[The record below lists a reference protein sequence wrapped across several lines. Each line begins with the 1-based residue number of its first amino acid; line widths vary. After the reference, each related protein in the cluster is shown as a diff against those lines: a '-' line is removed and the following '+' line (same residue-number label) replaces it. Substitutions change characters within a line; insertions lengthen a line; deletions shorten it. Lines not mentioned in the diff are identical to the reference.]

1 MIFPR
6 FLDEIRSPR
15 RAFAAALG
23 LAFAALGASA
33 CGDDDNN
40 GPYLSQ
46 AQQSGVGAAC
56 RVGTNAD
63 CAQTPAPLECLNFK
77 GGYCGLRGCT
87 QTADCP
93 FGSACVA
100 HSDGQNYCFLTCVD
114 KIDCNA
120 TRPVDIESN
129 CSSNITFVGGERGK
143 KACVPP
149 S

>member
-1 MIFPR
+1 MIYPQR
-6 FLDEIRSPR
+6 ALIAAMSLAITAFL
-15 RAFAAALG
+15 AAG
-23 LAFAALGASA
+23 

-40 GPYLSQ
+40 GPYISP

-56 RVGTNAD
+56 RTGMNAD
-63 CAQTPAPLECLNFK
+63 CSQTPAPLECLNFK

-93 FGSACVA
+93 LGSACVA
-100 HSDGQNYCFLTCVD
+100 HSDGQNYCFLVCVE